1 MALVGRTARLIWT
14 THRDWTAFLLVAVVG
29 QRLVP
34 VGRLWVGKL
43 IIDGLVAALAAGTS
57 DLGGLLP
64 LVIIEFVLT
73 ALGATLAT
81 AGQAAQ
87 AALGHLLRT
96 RVGEAVLRVSTR
108 LDYAV
113 LEDPAFHDRLQRA
126 QREASFRPLNL
137 LMQLSY
143 SVTGV
148 VGLVGILALLGTVHV
163 LAPVALVALGLPY
176 VYVQARSG
184 QFAYFTILYQ
194 SADAR
199 RLAYLGGMTSTL
211 DAAKEV
217 RLFGLADY
225 LLGAYRGVAQRL
237 LRQTLGLVRYQSVG
251 SALTALLATAG
262 YFGAY
267 LYFLLAVLA
276 RRLSLGDLTVYTGAF
291 LQGGMQVQAIAA
303 GVGAILENGLFL
315 RDLFAFLDL
324 DAPPGAQLPAQRP
337 PIDHGL
343 SGAAAPDGRVGA
355 SGIVFDK
362 VHFRYPSQKGDTLQ
376 NVSLVIPRGSVAAL
390 VGENGA
396 GKTTLIKLLC
406 RLYEPTAGRILL
418 DGTDIRERDPAV
430 LRTQFGVLFQD
441 FVRYHLTVRENI
453 GFGDAARLDD
463 LERVR
468 EVARRAGADAAI
480 AALPQ
485 QYETL
490 LGKMFDEG
498 HELSG
503 GEWQRVAL
511 ARAYMRDAPILI
523 LDEPTASLDPRA
535 EQRIFE
541 EVRRLLAGRTAIIIS
556 HRFSTV
562 RLADQIYVL
571 HEGRVVEQGTHESLM
586 GQQGRYAELYEL
598 QAAAYR

>member
-1 MALVGRTARLIWT
+1 VVLVGRTARLIWT
-14 THRDWTAFLLVAVVG
+14 THRGWTAFLLVAVVG
-29 QRLVP
+29 QGLVP

-96 RVGEAVLRVSTR
+96 RVGEAVLRVSTH
-108 LDYAV
+108 LDYAL

-126 QREASFRPLNL
+126 QMEASFRPLNL

-163 LAPVALVALGLPY
+163 LAPVALVVLGLPY
-176 VYVQARSG
+176 LYVQAKSG
-184 QFAYFTILYQ
+184 QFSYFTILYQ

-199 RLAYLGGMTSTL
+199 RMGYLGGVTSTL

-225 LLGAYRGVAQRL
+225 LLGAYREVAQRL
-237 LRQTLGLVRYQSVG
+237 LRQTLGVLRFQSIG

-267 LYFLLAVLA
+267 LYFLSAVLA

-303 GVGAILENGLFL
+303 GVGALLENGLFL

-337 PIDHGL
+337 PIAHEL
-343 SGAAAPDGRVGA
+343 SVAAASDGCVGG
-355 SGIVFDK
+355 SGIVFDR
-362 VHFRYPSQKGDTLQ
+362 VHFRYPSQEKDTLQ

-430 LRTQFGVLFQD
+430 LRAQFGVLFQD